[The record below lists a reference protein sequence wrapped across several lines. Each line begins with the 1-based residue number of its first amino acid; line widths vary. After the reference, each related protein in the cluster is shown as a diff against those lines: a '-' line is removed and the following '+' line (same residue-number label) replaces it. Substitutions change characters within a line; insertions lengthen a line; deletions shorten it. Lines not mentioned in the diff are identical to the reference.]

1 MRFSTHR
8 NVTAEQASAILA
20 ALRRTD
26 AFANVRI
33 DAAAGRLRIS
43 GAMSANE
50 AVAAL
55 RESGCE
61 AVRES
66 EFEQDAGACCGGC
79 A

>member
-1 MRFSTHR
+1 MRFCTDR
-8 NVTAEQASAILA
+8 IVTAEQAAAILA

-26 AFANVRI
+26 AFANVCI

-50 AVAAL
+50 AAAAL

-61 AVRES
+61 ALRDS
-66 EFEQDAGACCGGC
+66 EFETDADGCCGGC

>member
-1 MRFSTHR
+1 MRFSTPR
-8 NVTAEQASAILA
+8 AVTSEQAAAVLA

-43 GAMSANE
+43 GATSADR
-50 AVAAL
+50 AAAAL

-61 AVRES
+61 AVREG
-66 EFEQDAGACCGGC
+66 EFETDAGGCCGGC
-79 A
+79 E